1 MRWGDRGGKT
11 IQAWSIGHRE
21 IQQLAG
27 GSGQLTAYHLTN
39 RPIDRLTNISLPTK
53 VRSMFLLDT
62 FLLLIQVHPE
72 TP

>member
-21 IQQLAG
+21 IQLAG
-27 GSGQLTAYHLTN
+27 DSGQLTAYHLTN
-39 RPIDRLTNISLPTK
+39 RPIDRLTNISLPIK